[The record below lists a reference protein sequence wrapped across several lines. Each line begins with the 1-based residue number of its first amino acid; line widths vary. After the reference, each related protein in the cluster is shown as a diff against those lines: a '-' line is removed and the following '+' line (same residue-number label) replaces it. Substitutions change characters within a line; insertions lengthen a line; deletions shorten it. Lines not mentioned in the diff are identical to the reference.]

1 MALEETHSTLP
12 CLSLTPPPP
21 RRPHPPPS
29 LPSNFPAS
37 FKILS
42 FAPGPRMRAV
52 AQYVAMDKL

>member
-12 CLSLTPPPP
+12 CLSLTPPPAP
-21 RRPHPPPS
+21 TP
-29 LPSNFPAS
+29 LPAFPAS

-42 FAPGPRMRAV
+42 FAPGPRIAAV

>member
-12 CLSLTPPPP
+12 CLSLTPPAPTP
-21 RRPHPPPS
+21 
-29 LPSNFPAS
+29 LPAFPAFPAFPAS

>member
-12 CLSLTPPPP
+12 CMPLPAPPPP
-21 RRPHPPPS
+21 TP
-29 LPSNFPAS
+29 LPAS

-42 FAPGPRMRAV
+42 FAPVPRIPAV